1 MKKYIFS
8 LFVLLRVATFYAQNS
23 QDSLKFRYSAYM
35 DFYYAYDIAQ
45 PKDDIRLPFLV
56 NYNRHNR
63 MGVNMLSGSTS
74 VEKNKYR
81 AKLALQAGSFAS
93 DNYAN
98 EPNKY
103 LGIIQE
109 ANFGIALDSAKK
121 SWFEVGV
128 FPSHLGFETA
138 IGHDNWALTRSL
150 ASELSPYYLSGA
162 KLTYNK
168 RRMTYVALLCNSWNS
183 LFNYQKGQLPSFGT
197 QIIFQKNAQTIHNW
211 STFIGSGIDKGFERL
226 RIFNNYFATWKPN
239 NKYAVIF
246 GLDLGF
252 QEKALPQD
260 GYASWFAPSLLIKR
274 QITRDLS
281 ITGRTELF
289 FDEFEIVT
297 TAINNHAFDIF
308 GASLNLDYVFT
319 ENGLLRLEIRS
330 LSSSGNYFVL
340 PEGGYTSS
348 NSFLTLAISKR
359 F

>member
-1 MKKYIFS
+1 MKKIIFAY
-8 LFVLLRVATFYAQNS
+8 FCLLSATAQYAQNAP
-23 QDSLKFRYSAYM
+23 DSLKFKYGTYL

-45 PKDDIRLPFLV
+45 PNGDIRLPFLV

-63 MGVNMLSGSTS
+63 MGLNMLAGNVSL
-74 VEKNKYR
+74 EKNKYR
-81 AKLALQAGSFAS
+81 AKLALQAGSFAR
-93 DNYAN
+93 DNYTN

-138 IGHDNWALTRSL
+138 IGHDNWALSRSL

-162 KLTYNK
+162 KLTYNRK
-168 RRMTYVALLCNSWNS
+168 RMTYVALLCNSWSS

-197 QIIFQKNAQTIHNW
+197 QIIFQKNAQTTHNW
-211 STFIGSGIDKGFERL
+211 STFIGSGINKGFEQL
-226 RIFNNYFATWKPN
+226 RIFNNYFVTWKAAE
-239 NKYAVIF
+239 KYSVIF

-252 QEKALPQD
+252 QKRIAPKE

-281 ITGRTELF
+281 ICGRTELF
-289 FDEFEIVT
+289 FDEFEVVT
-297 TAINNHAFDIF
+297 KAVNNHAFDIF

-319 ENGLLRLEIRS
+319 ENGLLRLEIRN
-330 LSSSGNYFVL
+330 LSSSGDYFVQ
-340 PEGGYTSS
+340 PDGRYSS
-348 NSFLTLAISKR
+348 RNAFLILALSKK